1 MRCTARDI
9 PTGRANYSAE
19 NARGA
24 PPKTVK
30 HTPLV
35 QRFFPTN
42 AEVSLSS
49 PPSIFG
55 LSSETTSPSH
65 SSNSASRRRRYTVQ
79 AEGRKP
85 ASAIRLIPNRQQTLA
100 STRTAFPARRNRKP
114 IALASSLRVRSVR
127 RSASGRPVILPRS
140 PPAHASR
147 PRPSPSSVLARPAR
161 ARS

>member
-1 MRCTARDI
+1 M
-9 PTGRANYSAE
+9 
-19 NARGA
+19 
-24 PPKTVK
+24 K

-85 ASAIRLIPNRQQTLA
+85 ASAIRLTPNRQQTLA

-114 IALASSLRVRSVR
+114 IALASSLRVRSGR
-127 RSASGRPVILPRS
+127 RSASGPVILPRS
-140 PPAHASR
+140 PPAHASAPESLLR
-147 PRPSPSSVLARPAR
+147 ARPAR
-161 ARS
+161 QGEKLIQLEPDDVPRTVSRRGGASAISRLA